1 MKTRHAI
8 ILFILGL
15 CLAFIGGLF
24 KILHLTGA
32 DDFLILA
39 VILQIGGGLIFLIK
53 LLSAPKVKKFL
64 DW

>member
-15 CLAFIGGLF
+15 CLAFIGGLL

-32 DDFLILA
+32 DDILVLA
-39 VILQIGGGLIFLIK
+39 VCLQIGGGLVFLIK
-53 LLSAPKVKKFL
+53 LLSNPKVKEFL